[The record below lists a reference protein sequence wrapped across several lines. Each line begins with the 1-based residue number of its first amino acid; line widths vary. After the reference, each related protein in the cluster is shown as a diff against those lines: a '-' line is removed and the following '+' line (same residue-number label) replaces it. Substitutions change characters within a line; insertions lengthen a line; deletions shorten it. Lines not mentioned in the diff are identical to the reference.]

1 MFGDM
6 EEKQKQL
13 QIKLAGMMVEADAG
27 DGKVKVT
34 ASANREI
41 KNISIDPSLI
51 QEGDAE
57 QIEDFIMVAINRAL
71 ALASEKEA
79 EEAQNLLKDMLPP
92 GMGGLSDLFG

>member
-13 QIKLAGMMVEADAG
+13 QIKLAGITVEAESG

-41 KNISIDPSLI
+41 RNISIDPSLI
-51 QEGDAE
+51 SEGDAE
-57 QIEDFIMVAINRAL
+57 QIEDFVMVAVNRAL
-71 ALASEKEA
+71 VMASEKEA
-79 EEAQNLLKDMLPP
+79 TEAQNLLKDMLPP